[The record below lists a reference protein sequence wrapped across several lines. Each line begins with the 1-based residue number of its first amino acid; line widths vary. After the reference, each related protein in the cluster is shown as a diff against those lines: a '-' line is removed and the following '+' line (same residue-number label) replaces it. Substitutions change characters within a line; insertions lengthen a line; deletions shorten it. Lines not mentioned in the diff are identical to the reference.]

1 MSCIPQEMPP
11 VAEPDSRE
19 PESDLRQLLLRARAG
34 DGEALNRVLDLYGN
48 DLLRVVRRRLPR
60 PVRKLYDSEDFV
72 QAVWATFL
80 CHDIDPAAFDSSERL
95 LAYLRRIAAN
105 KVSDQIRQ
113 RFATQKTCVDR
124 EVSLDGVGDSR
135 IAASSGATASQVA
148 IAHERLERL
157 LRDQPAHYRRL
168 IELKVAGAG
177 TAEIAKELGLNP
189 GTVRRILARIAERVA
204 P

>member
-1 MSCIPQEMPP
+1 MSCMPLERSP
-11 VAEPDSRE
+11 VTQDTAA
-19 PESDLRQLLLRARAG
+19 PESDLRQLLMRAREG
-34 DGEALNRVLDLYGN
+34 DGDALSRVLDLYGN

-80 CHDIDPAAFDSSERL
+80 CNDVDPAAFESSERL

-113 RFATQKTCVDR
+113 RFATQKTSLDR

-135 IAASSGATASQVA
+135 IAADVAATPSQVA

-157 LRDQPAHYRRL
+157 LAGQPEHYRRL
-168 IELKVAGAG
+168 IKLKVAGAG

-189 GTVRRILARIAERVA
+189 GTVRRILSRIAERA
-204 P
+204 ES